1 VDAREGARR
10 LVACIVPAPGAPRDP
25 AALRAHLRQM
35 LPEPMIPS
43 ELVWLDE
50 LPVTAGGK
58 LDRAALAE
66 VAARA
71 VTAPPDAPGGDL
83 QAALAQMVARLLGVD
98 AVGVTENFFLLG
110 GHSLLGAQL
119 IALIAERFGADL
131 PLRDLFDHPTV
142 AEIAHLV
149 EARLIAE
156 IGALSD
162 EEAER
167 QSRELAGGA
176 A

>member
-1 VDAREGARR
+1 
-10 LVACIVPAPGAPRDP
+10 
-25 AALRAHLRQM
+25 
-35 LPEPMIPS
+35 
-43 ELVWLDE
+43 
-50 LPVTAGGK
+50 
-58 LDRAALAE
+58 
-66 VAARA
+66 
-71 VTAPPDAPGGDL
+71 
-83 QAALAQMVARLLGVD
+83 MVARLLGVD